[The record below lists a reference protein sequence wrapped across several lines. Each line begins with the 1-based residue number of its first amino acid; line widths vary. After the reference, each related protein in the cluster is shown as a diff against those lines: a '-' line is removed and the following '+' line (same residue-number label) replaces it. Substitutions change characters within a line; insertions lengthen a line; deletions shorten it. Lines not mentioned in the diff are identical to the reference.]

1 MIDNCSFSASITQ
14 KSIKTEGK
22 LFITVVYTEHAA
34 VRFCPGPFLCL
45 HQKIYKHC
53 RHKLTMVYTEVR
65 NINGRKY
72 FYRTLSERKGKK
84 VFKKRVYLGS
94 KLSNSEI
101 LAGEVEAD
109 KKLLSKSPKENK
121 QVENIKSKIIG
132 ALKKNKVIRAGVF
145 GSYSRGEQKKNSD
158 IDILIEIDPDYS
170 KNISLIDLIRLE
182 RFLEKKLGRKV
193 DLVEYSSLHHLLKN
207 RILKEEIRII

>member
-1 MIDNCSFSASITQ
+1 M
-14 KSIKTEGK
+14 
-22 LFITVVYTEHAA
+22 
-34 VRFCPGPFLCL
+34 CL
-45 HQKIYKHC
+45 HPKIYKYC

-94 KLSNSEI
+94 RLSNSEI

-121 QVENIKSKIIG
+121 QVENIKSKIIR
-132 ALKKNKVIRAGVF
+132 ALKKNNVIRAGVF

-193 DLVEYSSLHHLLKN
+193 DLVEYSALNHLL
-207 RILKEEIRII
+207 RSRVLKEEIRII